1 MKKEIIMN
9 AYFVNIT
16 KEEREN
22 ILDKH
27 KNVYDGYV
35 TNYIQSNQQPLYV
48 QDFANDKDGVTISN
62 KGVVKNYTNMNINE
76 DVYSGA
82 GFEPDNVQY
91 EEEMEEMFDMIG
103 DGPEDMEHGTFD
115 DDDIDFEDI
124 NIIDFE
130 DIDEE
135 VKEPLKESVNK
146 SLEMFRRFKNY

>member
-1 MKKEIIMN
+1 MN
-9 AYFVNIT
+9 AYFVNVT

-35 TNYIQSNQQPLYV
+35 TNYVQTNQQPLYV
-48 QDFANDKDGVTISN
+48 QDFANDKDGITISN

-91 EEEMEEMFDMIG
+91 EEEVDEMFDMIG
-103 DGPEDMEHGTFD
+103 DGSDDLEHGTFD

-124 NIIDFE
+124 DTIDFD

-135 VKEPLKESVNK
+135 DIEPLTESVNK
-146 SLEMFRRFKNY
+146 SLDMFRRFKKY

>member
-1 MKKEIIMN
+1 MN

-35 TNYIQSNQQPLYV
+35 TNYVQPEQQPLYV
-48 QDFANDKDGVTISN
+48 QDFANDKYGVTISN
-62 KGVVKNYTNMNINE
+62 KGVVKHYTNMNINE

-91 EEEMEEMFDMIG
+91 EEEMDEQLDMIG
-103 DGPEDMEHGTFD
+103 DGEDDLTHGTFD
-115 DDDIDFEDI
+115 DDDIDFEDFD
-124 NIIDFE
+124 IIDLA

-146 SLEMFRRFKNY
+146 TLDMFRRFKNY

>member
-1 MKKEIIMN
+1 MS

-35 TNYIQSNQQPLYV
+35 TNYVQPEQQPLYV
-48 QDFANDKDGVTISN
+48 QDFANDKDGITISN

-82 GFEPDNVQY
+82 AFEPDNVQY
-91 EEEMEEMFDMIG
+91 EEEMDEMLDMIG
-103 DGPEDMEHGTFD
+103 DGEDDLTHGTFD
-115 DDDIDFEDI
+115 DDDIDFKDI
-124 NIIDFE
+124 DIID
-130 DIDEE
+130 
-135 VKEPLKESVNK
+135 
-146 SLEMFRRFKNY
+146 MFKRFKKY

>member
-1 MKKEIIMN
+1 MN
-9 AYFVNIT
+9 AYFVNVT

-35 TNYIQSNQQPLYV
+35 TNYVQTNQQPFYV
-48 QDFANDKDGVTISN
+48 QDFANDKDGITISN

-91 EEEMEEMFDMIG
+91 EEEVDEMFDMIG
-103 DGPEDMEHGTFD
+103 DGSDDLEHGTFD

-124 NIIDFE
+124 DTIDFD

-135 VKEPLKESVNK
+135 DIEPLTESVNK
-146 SLEMFRRFKNY
+146 SLDMFRRFKKY

>member
-1 MKKEIIMN
+1 MS

-35 TNYIQSNQQPLYV
+35 TNYVQPEQQPLYV
-48 QDFANDKDGVTISN
+48 QDFANDKDGITISN

-82 GFEPDNVQY
+82 AFEPDNVQY
-91 EEEMEEMFDMIG
+91 EEEMDEMLDMIG
-103 DGPEDMEHGTFD
+103 DGEDDLTHGTFD
-115 DDDIDFEDI
+115 DDDIDFEDFD
-124 NIIDFE
+124 IIDLA

-146 SLEMFRRFKNY
+146 TLDMFKRFKKY

>member
-1 MKKEIIMN
+1 MN
-9 AYFVNIT
+9 AYFVNVT

-35 TNYIQSNQQPLYV
+35 TNYIQNNQQPLYI

-62 KGVVKNYTNMNINE
+62 KGVVKTYTNTNINE

-91 EEEMEEMFDMIG
+91 EEEMDEMLDMIG
-103 DGPEDMEHGTFD
+103 DGEDDLSHGTFE
-115 DDDIDFEDI
+115 DDIDFEDI
-124 NIIDFE
+124 DIIDFDE
-130 DIDEE
+130 LDEE
-135 VKEPLKESVNK
+135 EKEPLKESVNK
-146 SLEMFRRFKNY
+146 TLNMFRRFKNY

>member
-1 MKKEIIMN
+1 MN

-35 TNYIQSNQQPLYV
+35 TNYVQPEQQPLYV

-62 KGVVKNYTNMNINE
+62 KGVVKHYTNMNINE

-91 EEEMEEMFDMIG
+91 EEEMDEQLDMIG
-103 DGPEDMEHGTFD
+103 DGEDDLTHGTFD
-115 DDDIDFEDI
+115 DDDIDFEDFD
-124 NIIDFE
+124 IIDLA

-146 SLEMFRRFKNY
+146 TLDMFRRFKNY